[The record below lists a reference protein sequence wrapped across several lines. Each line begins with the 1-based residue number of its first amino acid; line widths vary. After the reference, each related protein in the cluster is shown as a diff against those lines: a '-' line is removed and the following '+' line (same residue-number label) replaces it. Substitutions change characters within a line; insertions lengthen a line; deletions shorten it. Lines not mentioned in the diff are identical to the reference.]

1 MYYPPPH
8 NDYFWNFKC
17 FTGNTDVENQKFV
30 YFFFRAR
37 GKFIWTQR
45 LQVDIKFPMKA
56 RVSMKKI
63 VYYYVCKNWRKFI
76 ICAHVKWS
84 ILPHLNVKRYSENV
98 GNEGNN
104 CFHFVHNCQ
113 HNLNGIY
120 IYHGIRCQEYIL
132 TPYFIIS
139 MQV

>member
-1 MYYPPPH
+1 MTTFGTKMVYRKYSKNYTVIAYNFTFYPH
-8 NDYFWNFKC
+8 SC
-17 FTGNTDVENQKFV
+17 
-30 YFFFRAR
+30 
-37 GKFIWTQR
+37 
-45 LQVDIKFPMKA
+45 LDITYCSRYKI
-56 RVSMKKI
+56 SNEGTCQHEKI

-84 ILPHLNVKRYSENV
+84 ILPHLNVKRYCENV

-132 TPYFIIS
+132 TPYFITS